1 VISAEGCAAVIGP
14 GMVIMRFRWDMAAA
28 MAIHLV
34 KVEPEKEGWWIKL
47 AYATRGCE
55 GNRER
60 RGDPAPGASC
70 IRTMR

>member
-47 AYATRGCE
+47 AYESGAARTH
-55 GNRER
+55 
-60 RGDPAPGASC
+60 DPAPGASC